1 MKRWLVLAFLV
12 ISLVGPGH
20 AQEHPWYFTP
30 RIGLSYFSGVIGFE
44 LQKSHWAF
52 DIGLPLAG
60 GVKYFFHPHS
70 HGWFTGAYGAGW
82 SFDNDETKDGV
93 KYTDYS
99 MISGGI
105 GGGYRWFWK
114 TRWSLELGLTAGY
127 LKERWTNSSAWRE
140 ERGLTIFPVATFGFS
155 FR

>member
-1 MKRWLVLAFLV
+1 MKRCLAILVLV
-12 ISLVGPGH
+12 VSLSNIGRAEGYPF
-20 AQEHPWYFTP
+20 YFTP
-30 RIGLSYFSGVIGFE
+30 RLGLSYFSGVVGFE

-52 DIGLPLAG
+52 DIGVPLAG

-70 HGWFTGAYGAGW
+70 HGWFAGAYGTGW
-82 SFDNDETKDGV
+82 GDDNDETKDGI

-99 MISGGI
+99 MIGGGI

-114 TRWSLELGLTAGY
+114 TRWSFELGLTAGY
-127 LKERWTNSSAWRE
+127 LKERWTNSTAWRE
-140 ERGLTIFPVATFGFS
+140 KRRISIFPIATIGFS